1 MVRKLF
7 HQGENRFMSDPVF
20 HLVREIRFRKQK
32 EKLITCRY
40 FASPICQ
47 SAASRLKSTE
57 FGAVFFRKPL
67 FLSFFS
73 YFCAGNESSP
83 HI

>member
-1 MVRKLF
+1 MGKLF
-7 HQGENRFMSDPVF
+7 HQGENRFMSDTVF
-20 HLVREIRFRKQK
+20 LLVREIRFRKQK
-32 EKLITCRY
+32 EKLITCLFFRM
-40 FASPICQ
+40 SDMQ

-73 YFCAGNESSP
+73 YFCAGNVSSP